1 MLQQNISNIQ
11 QKQVLTIKF
20 LLLCCLSEFKVVKSS
35 INGRSV
41 NLLVDLIIQNFKNFG
56 LFIHFFRVF
65 LYLAKRPHFA
75 YFKLSV
81 SQFFD
86 AHIVSYLKYLKKN
99 NRIKRHCKKKSSYII
114 ELISNSTSILAIG
127 IINLDTYVCIYVKMY
142 TEIYQIFRCELNCTL
157 NNNYTA
163 IILITIQQQ

>member
-11 QKQVLTIKF
+11 KNKF
-20 LLLCCLSEFKVVKSS
+20 WLSNFYYYVV
-35 INGRSV
+35 SV
-41 NLLVDLIIQNFKNFG
+41 NSKLLKARWMVGQSIFWLTW
-56 LFIHFFRVF
+56 LFRILRILVYSYIFFRVF

-163 IILITIQQQ
+163 IILITI